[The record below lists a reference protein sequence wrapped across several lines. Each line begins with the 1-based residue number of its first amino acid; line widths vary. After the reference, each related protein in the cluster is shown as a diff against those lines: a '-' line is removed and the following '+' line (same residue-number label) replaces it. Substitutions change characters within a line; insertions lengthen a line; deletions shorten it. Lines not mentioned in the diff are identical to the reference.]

1 MRCLFLFACLLFFN
15 AFPGNTQGL
24 DLRFNQ
30 NAKKMDIPF
39 EYENNLIIVSVVINN
54 IFPLKFIFDTGA
66 EHTILTKREITD
78 LLQIPYEKRFTI
90 VGSDMQSELYAYLAR
105 GLNLKT
111 DNIEFLNRSILV
123 LEDDYFQFEQFTGID
138 VQGIL
143 GADLFRRFIVEINY
157 QKQVISLYDP
167 RYNEGPP
174 GDNFVELPIE
184 MSRHKPYLYACTHP
198 QQDSTLSTKLLL
210 DTGASL
216 ALLLYTDTHPDMR
229 LPPTVIKSNIGMGI
243 GGFLE
248 GFLGRVERFDL
259 AGFSFQGVVTNFQ
272 EIYPIVDTTY
282 MNDRNGILG
291 NQILS
296 RFVVVIDYVRGRLY
310 LQPRNN
316 YNEQFKFDRS
326 GMVLAASG
334 NRLNTF
340 TVYRVVPGS
349 PADEAGVS
357 EGDVIKSINGM
368 GAGFYS
374 LDDINRK
381 LQGKVGKN
389 IKLKIDRD
397 GETFRTSF
405 RLRELI

>member
-1 MRCLFLFACLLFFN
+1 MRRFRLSVCLLFLSVFSLSS
-15 AFPGNTQGL
+15 QGL
-24 DLRFNQ
+24 DLRFSQ
-30 NAKKMDIPF
+30 NARKMDIPF
-39 EYENNLIIVSVVINN
+39 EYENNLIIVRVILNN

-66 EHTILTKREITD
+66 EHTILTKREVTD

-90 VGSDMQSELYAYLAR
+90 VGSDMQTELYAYLAR

-143 GADLFRRFIVEINY
+143 GADLFRRFIVQINY
-157 QKQVISLYDP
+157 QKQVITLYDP
-167 RYNEGPP
+167 RYYDGPP
-174 GDNFVELPIE
+174 GDNYVELPLE
-184 MSRHKPYLYACTHP
+184 MSRHKPYLYSCTHY
-198 QQDSTLSTKLLL
+198 QHDSTLTTKLLV

-216 ALLLYTDTHPDMR
+216 ALLLYTDTHPDLR

-243 GGFLE
+243 GGYLE
-248 GFLGRVERFDL
+248 GFLGRVERFDVG
-259 AGFSFQGVVTNFQ
+259 GFSFQGVVTNFQ

-310 LQPRNN
+310 LQPRVN
-316 YNEQFKFDRS
+316 YNEQFRFDRS

-334 NRLNTF
+334 DRLNTF
-340 TVYRVVPGS
+340 TVYRVVAGS
-349 PADEAGVS
+349 PADTAGIR

-381 LQGKVGKN
+381 LQGKVGKK
-389 IKLKIDRD
+389 IKLKIERA